1 MEQALLSAAFNNFE
15 TMRFMPVL
23 LKQAGSEIIET
34 LVMPYA
40 EIGQAKYWKSLAET
54 YGVRIAPLD
63 LLPQTDVDKWMNWL
77 KQASDEGTF
86 FGVSNYLTYIA
97 RKKG

>member
-1 MEQALLSAAFNNFE
+1 MNAYLTASSMQA
-15 TMRFMPVL
+15 MPVW
-23 LKQAGSEIIET
+23 LKKAEAEIIET

-54 YGVRIAPLD
+54 YGARIAPLG
-63 LLPQTDVDKWMNWL
+63 LLPQADVDRWMNWM

-86 FGVSNYLTYIA
+86 FGVSNYFTYIA